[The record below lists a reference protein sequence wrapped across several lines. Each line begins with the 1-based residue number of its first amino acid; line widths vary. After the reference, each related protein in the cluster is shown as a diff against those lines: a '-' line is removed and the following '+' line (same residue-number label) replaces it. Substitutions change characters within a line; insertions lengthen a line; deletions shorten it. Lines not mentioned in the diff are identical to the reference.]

1 MTVRYEQDLNLW
13 ARQTADLLRE
23 RRWQDIDRA
32 HLIEELEELSR
43 SEKRVIASRLIRLLL
58 HLLKWD
64 YQPQRRSDSWL
75 DSITDARVQ
84 IALAIQD
91 SPSLRSYPAEQLAA
105 CYPRARRSAIRQ
117 NGLPAQRFPEDCPYA
132 LEQVLDEDW
141 LPG

>member
-64 YQPQRRSDSWL
+64 YQPDRKS
-75 DSITDARVQ
+75 V
-84 IALAIQD
+84 
-91 SPSLRSYPAEQLAA
+91 
-105 CYPRARRSAIRQ
+105 
-117 NGLPAQRFPEDCPYA
+117 
-132 LEQVLDEDW
+132 V
-141 LPG
+141 